1 MSTTTRS
8 EAPGAAEHASKKPKL
23 DFESLYQNSLQL
35 TRGMEQLPSLQRSL
49 DQLHAVTSAKS
60 LAGPPADA
68 ASSSN
73 KAQFL
78 LAGRGF
84 DAEKLSREL
93 RQSEL
98 KAAYE
103 PRDTLVGVSDLDGF
117 LRHHHDMIVVTAIE
131 ETMAATTRAAQQ
143 NALNT
148 LHDEFQTSKT
158 KLMAYLQGRQAPL
171 AYPRP
176 SPSTSVPPSVV
187 GLTAT
192 PMPAPLQNVPST
204 MTEAMKVYATVT
216 QKLVPRAAATSGDVF
231 QAFETSAQSLVAQAS
246 ASTLEQETLC
256 SWELLRHMVNFER
269 GAPAK
274 LSLQSAFAS
283 QDASLLQSLA
293 GGAQTHFE
301 LRYRLFIESR
311 IRQEQAP
318 RGGVPGV
325 KALVQTYTRHVL
337 RQTSL
342 WSDVYYCLRTG
353 ILNDALSLVDEAL
366 SKAPASTKL
375 LQHVQN
381 ALQSLL
387 KKQPVPAP
395 TKAAMRDECDHLAT
409 LLLAVDPAVDKFQVA
424 VLNLL
429 SFHDAF
435 ARQAGVMENI
445 EDFLWQLQWFAHA
458 SEASP
463 SAIASK
469 VVTLVSPSDF
479 NHTTISGVFEY
490 VRLLLVCGQ
499 FDTAVESLAAKGYL
513 VEAVHFALALHHVG
527 LFPNHSLFTRLLRQY
542 VHSFQR
548 SNPQEAAMYIACHQ
562 SIDDRRLLSATLL
575 LDTLAF
581 EVLGGTTHPSDASR
595 TPGALDQYLD
605 RNEVRDIVLYTS
617 HMATDQGRPSDALKL
632 LTLAGD
638 VQSTMVLLNAQL
650 AATLSTPD
658 RQNWLNHA
666 RSFADTWLR
675 SAWALEIVLNQAR
688 VAAHAFQT
696 LMNFGLFLEILEE
709 KKYSDGLAFVEALAI
724 VPAPGSEQ
732 ASADRFADLDAQV
745 QRNLH
750 LVLLGYMECLV
761 EEMKRW
767 KQSISDLETQKQM
780 CQQLRAKAKAV
791 VSFTGMIN
799 VRLPIGTN
807 ERLNQLEIRMM

>member
-1 MSTTTRS
+1 MSARV
-8 EAPGAAEHASKKPKL
+8 EAPAHASKKTKL

-35 TRGMEQLPSLQRSL
+35 TRGMEELPSLQRSL

-60 LAGPPADA
+60 LAGPAPEVA
-68 ASSSN
+68 SN

-98 KAAYE
+98 KASFE
-103 PRDTLVGVSDLDGF
+103 PRDALAGVSDLDGF
-117 LRHHHDMIVVTAIE
+117 LRHHHDMIVVSAIE
-131 ETMAATTRAAQQ
+131 ETMAATTRTAQQ

-148 LHDEFQTSKT
+148 LHEEFQSSKT
-158 KLMAYLQGRQAPL
+158 KLMAFLQGRHAPMS
-171 AYPRP
+171 YPRA
-176 SPSTSVPPSVV
+176 SPSAPVPPSVV

-192 PMPAPLQNVPST
+192 PMPAPQHNVPST
-204 MTEAMKVYATVT
+204 MTEAMKVYAQVT
-216 QKLVPRAAATSGDVF
+216 QKLVPRAAATSGDIF
-231 QAFETSAQSLVAQAS
+231 LAFETSAKGLVQQAR

-256 SWELLRHMVNFER
+256 CWELLRHMVSFDR
-269 GAPAK
+269 AAPGM
-274 LSLQSAFAS
+274 LELQSAFAS
-283 QDASLLQSLA
+283 QDAALLQSLA
-293 GGAQTHFE
+293 GGARTHFE
-301 LRYRLFIESR
+301 LRYRLYIESR
-311 IRQEQAP
+311 IRQEKAP

-325 KALVQTYTRHVL
+325 RALVQTFTRQVL
-337 RQTSL
+337 HQANL

-353 ILNDALSLVDEAL
+353 IVADAKALIDDALRSG
-366 SKAPASTKL
+366 PATTQL
-375 LQHVQN
+375 LKHVQA
-381 ALQSLL
+381 ALQSVLQ
-387 KKQPVPAP
+387 KTAVPPASQV
-395 TKAAMRDECDHLAT
+395 ALRDEADHLST
-409 LLLAVDPAVDKFQVA
+409 LLLAKDPAVDKFQHA

-429 SFHDAF
+429 SFHDPF

-445 EDFLWQLQWFAHA
+445 EDFLWQLQWFAA
-458 SEASP
+458 AQG
-463 SAIASK
+463 SARELAAK

-479 NHTTISGVFEY
+479 NHTTITGVFEY
-490 VRLLLVCGQ
+490 VRLLLVCLQ

-513 VEAVHFALALHHVG
+513 VEAVHLALALHHVG
-527 LFPNHSLFTRLLRQY
+527 LFGNHNLFSRLLRQY

-548 SNPQEAAMYIACHQ
+548 SNPQEAAMYVTCHQ
-562 SIDDRRLLSATLL
+562 AKDDRRLLSAALL

-581 EVLGGTTHPSDASR
+581 DVLGGTTHPSDASR
-595 TPGALDQYLD
+595 TPGALDQFLD
-605 RNEVRDIVLYTS
+605 RAEVREIVLFTS
-617 HMATDQGRPSDALKL
+617 HQATEAGRPADALKL

-650 AATLSTPD
+650 AATLGTAD
-658 RQNWLNHA
+658 RGLWLEHA

-696 LMNFGLFLEILEE
+696 LMNIGIFLELLDA

-724 VPAPGSEQ
+724 LPAPGSEQ
-732 ASADRFADLDAQV
+732 AAADRFVDLDSQV
-745 QRNLH
+745 QRNVH

-780 CQQLRAKAKAV
+780 CKQLRDKAKAV
-791 VSFTGMIN
+791 VSFTGMIT